1 MRHFLFSAALLIAI
15 SSANSTAQH
24 QLQPV
29 STLKGAPAL
38 ELALRKLDT
47 VGSFMM
53 TTAHPDDENN
63 AMLAYFSHGKGFR
76 TTLVTATHGEGG
88 QNEIGPELFE
98 ALAVLRTEELLAA
111 HKFDGA
117 EQFFTRAI
125 DFGYSFS
132 IEETLEKWG
141 HQEILGDYVRM
152 IRTIRPDVIVGFVF
166 DGDGGG
172 QHHQASSRL
181 TLEAFRAAADPA
193 KFREQIAEGLRVWQ
207 PKKFYYTAGFGPGGA
222 GRAGGALPGEGAP
235 TLLQFAGGDQFD
247 PVLGRTYNEI
257 AGEARSMHKCQ
268 GMSQLL
274 PLPAS
279 TGGGGP
285 MGPGGVRAYR
295 LRDTVLDGGVTRTD
309 REVFD
314 GVSTGLRSL
323 LSYAPAAAEASASAR
338 ASADRPAGKPG
349 AREQL
354 ESLLDRIGAT
364 VSEARTAMAA
374 SGETATVAPLSRG
387 LTLVRELRGALASMG
402 LSESGRYEIEFRMAQ
417 KELQFSQALLLAT
430 DVRIDAVARD
440 GLVVAGQPVQLDLM
454 AANRGKSTVDLAI
467 AANGFSGG
475 SATACESSTPLAP
488 GASRNCGK
496 TLNIPADARLTAA
509 HFRTGP
515 VGARYVF
522 DPDVPFGLPFRPTPY
537 TATFSLSVDGVPFTL
552 TLPVQAR
559 SDADI
564 FAGEKRQEVH
574 VVPAFAVKASPE
586 IVIFSTH
593 STRGSGPVGSAATRA
608 TRSVL
613 ARDGA
618 KDVRVTVTNH
628 AKGAA
633 QAEVALAVPQGW
645 RATPP
650 AQSVSFSREDEAMTV
665 RFTLQPPADSV
676 LAAAAM
682 KPGGNQFRVNALVTR
697 STRDSLPGGQTAAGS
712 GQGTSVVYEQGYQL
726 VEYPHTTRRHV
737 LSAPQVAVKAL
748 DVSVKPNLTVGY
760 VMGVGDEVP
769 AALEQLGVT
778 LAMITPDDLAWGD
791 LSHYDV
797 IMTGVRAYERRAD
810 LRAYNHRLIDY
821 AKAGGTVI
829 VQYNKFEFNDAQYG
843 PYAAKVGRE
852 RVTDENAE
860 MRLLAP
866 QHPVFNSPNAIGRA
880 DWAGWVQERGLYF
893 LDNDARDPQYTDLIE
908 FTDPFAYN
916 QGAKR
921 GALVEAKVG
930 KGRWIYV
937 GIGLWR
943 QLPAGTDGAYRLMAN
958 LISLSRN

>member
-1 MRHFLFSAALLIAI
+1 MRKIFVAVIVVISVCSAH
-15 SSANSTAQH
+15 SSAQH
-24 QLQPV
+24 QLIPV
-29 STLKGAPAL
+29 SRMRGEPAL
-38 ELALRKLDT
+38 ELQLRKLDT

-125 DFGYSFS
+125 DFGFSFS

-172 QHHQASSRL
+172 QHHQTSSRL

-193 KFREQIAEGLRVWQ
+193 RFPEQIAEGLRVWQ
-207 PKKFYYTAGFGPGGA
+207 PKKFYYTAGFGAGGAGGA
-222 GRAGGALPGEGAP
+222 GRAGGAGGGVPGEGAP
-235 TLLQFAGGDQFD
+235 TLLQFAGGDEFD
-247 PVLGRTYNEI
+247 AVLGRTYNEI

-274 PLPAS
+274 PLPAP
-279 TGGGGP
+279 TGGGGGP
-285 MGPGGVRAYR
+285 LGPGGIRAYR
-295 LRDTVLDGGVTRTD
+295 LRDTVLEGGVARPD
-309 REVFD
+309 RDVFD
-314 GVSTGLRSL
+314 GVNTGLRSL
-323 LSYAPAAAEASASAR
+323 LSYAPAAPAEL
-338 ASADRPAGKPG
+338 G
-349 AREQL
+349 
-354 ESLLDRIGAT
+354 SLLDRIGAA
-364 VSEARTAMAA
+364 VAESRTAMAA
-374 SGETATVAPLSRG
+374 SGESATVAPLARG
-387 LTLVRELRGALASMG
+387 LKWVRELRAALPSMG
-402 LSESGRYEIEFRMAQ
+402 LGESSRYEIDFRLSQ
-417 KELQFSQALLLAT
+417 KESQFSQALLLAT

-440 GLVVAGQPVQLDLM
+440 GLVVPGQPVQVDLM
-454 AANRGKSTVDLAI
+454 AANRGRNTVDLTI
-467 AANGFSGG
+467 AATGFAPSNRDALSDAQSAAGSGQ
-475 SATACESSTPLAP
+475 AACEAGAALAP

-496 TLNIPADARLTAA
+496 TLTIPADARLTAA

-515 VGARYVF
+515 AGARYVF

-537 TATFSLSVDGVPFTL
+537 TATFSLSVEGVPFTL

-564 FAGEKRQEVH
+564 FAGEKRQEIH
-574 VVPAFAVKASPE
+574 VVPAFAVTASPE
-586 IVIFSTH
+586 IVIVPTH
-593 STRGSGPVGSAATRA
+593 SGTAP
-608 TRSVL
+608 
-613 ARDGA
+613 A
-618 KDVRVTVTNH
+618 KEIRVTVTNH
-628 AKGAA
+628 AKSAA
-633 QAEVALAVPQGW
+633 QAEVALTIPDGW

-650 AQSVSFSREDEAMTV
+650 TQSVSFSREDEAMTV
-665 RFTLQPPADSV
+665 KFTLQPPPQSV

-682 KPGGNQFRVNALVTR
+682 KPGGNQFKVNAQVR
-697 STRDSLPGGQTAAGS
+697 QS
-712 GQGTSVVYEQGYQL
+712 GKKFEQGYQV

-737 LSAPQVAVKAL
+737 LNAPQVAVKAL
-748 DVSVKPNLTVGY
+748 DVAVKPNLSVGY

-769 AALEQLGVT
+769 AALEQLGVK
-778 LAMITPDDLAWGD
+778 LSMIAPDDLAWGD

-810 LRAYNHRLIDY
+810 LRAYNTRLIDY
-821 AKAGGTVI
+821 ATAGGTVI

-843 PYAAKVGRE
+843 PYPAKVGRE

-860 MRLLAP
+860 LKLLAP

-893 LDNDARDPQYTDLIE
+893 LDTDARGPQYTDLIE
-908 FTDPFAYN
+908 FTEPFAYN

-930 KGRWIYV
+930 KGRWVYV
-937 GIGLWR
+937 GLGLWR

-958 LISLSRN
+958 LISLSKN